1 MKKNYLRS
9 NVSVSVMKI
18 LFYFDFLN
26 EKSQK
31 VKSAE
36 SLFISIKAALNVT
49 RVDSAFVRPSSSSS
63 CNPSGFFLIA
73 VRSCYHDDGL
83 QGTTNAQKKLIL
95 CRHEQEKGQR
105 RSSACCCLCPLGVLL
120 EQLEAFSASV
130 RVFVF
135 IKQMQLQCFEFFL
148 AGLNFK

>member
-1 MKKNYLRS
+1 MKKNYLKS

-95 CRHEQEKGQR
+95 CRHEQEKGQ
-105 RSSACCCLCPLGVLL
+105 SSACCCLCPLGVLL